1 MKTIR
6 TTHSIGRNFR
16 LVWLSMLVSSSGDGM
31 FITAFPL
38 LAALLTR
45 DPILIAG
52 VTISTRLPW
61 LIFSLPAG
69 AIADRTDRRKLMIIA
84 NLLRFAIVAVLGF
97 SIVFDVI
104 SIWGLY
110 LSAFLL
116 GACETA
122 HVNAAQAIIPAIVKP
137 EHLLTANARFSTAQ
151 IVATQFVGPSLGVT
165 LFNIARSLP
174 FLADAIT
181 FLGSAGL
188 IAALPD
194 EHGVERPTTRFRDDI
209 MEGLR
214 FTRDS
219 LPLRRLTEIVAIIN
233 FFYFGAVSLLVL
245 YTQEILNRGN
255 LTFTILSVG
264 AATGTVISRFFV
276 DATTRRFGYTKTIT
290 ISMWLWAVST
300 IGMALTS
307 NAIVAVTMFALL
319 GFGTGLW
326 IAVNTTLRQQL
337 TPDRMLGR
345 MNAAFRMISWGIVP
359 FGALAGGLVARL
371 LGLRAPFVLA
381 ALVTL
386 TYALFAKRLLRP
398 IRDFDRPE

>member
-1 MKTIR
+1 MKLVR
-6 TTHSIGRNFR
+6 ASHSIGRNFR

-69 AIADRTDRRKLMIIA
+69 AIADRTDRRKLMISA
-84 NLLRFAIVAVLGF
+84 NLLRSVIVAILGF
-97 SIVFDVI
+97 SSVFDVV

-165 LFNIARSLP
+165 LFNAARSLP

-181 FLGSAGL
+181 FLASAGL
-188 IAALPD
+188 IAAVPD

-209 MEGLR
+209 LEGLR

-219 LPLRRLTEIVAIIN
+219 RALRRLTEIVAVIN

-255 LTFTILSVG
+255 FVFTALSVG
-264 AATGTVISRFFV
+264 AALGTVTSRFFV
-276 DATTRRFGYTKTIT
+276 DATTRRYGYTNTIA
-290 ISMWLWAVST
+290 ISMWLWAGST
-300 IGMALTS
+300 TGL
-307 NAIVAVTMFALL
+307 AVTFNTAFAIAMFAVL
-319 GFGTGLW
+319 GFGSGLW
-326 IAVNTTLRQQL
+326 IAVNSTLRQQL

-359 FGALAGGLVARL
+359 FGALFGGVVARTF
-371 LGLRAPFVLA
+371 GLRAPFVLA

-386 TYALFAKRLLRP
+386 AYAVFAKRLLRP
-398 IRDFDRPE
+398 IRDIA

>member
-1 MKTIR
+1 MKLVR
-6 TTHSIGRNFR
+6 ASHSIGRNFR

-69 AIADRTDRRKLMIIA
+69 AIADRTDRRKLMISA
-84 NLLRFAIVAVLGF
+84 NLLRSVIVAILGF
-97 SIVFDVI
+97 SIVFDVV

-165 LFNIARSLP
+165 LFNAARSLP

-181 FLGSAGL
+181 FLASAGL
-188 IAALPD
+188 IAAVPD

-209 MEGLR
+209 LEGLR

-219 LPLRRLTEIVAIIN
+219 RALRRLTEIVAVIN

-255 LTFTILSVG
+255 FVFTALSVG
-264 AATGTVISRFFV
+264 AALGTVTSRFFV
-276 DATTRRFGYTKTIT
+276 DATTRRYGYTTTIA
-290 ISMWLWAVST
+290 ISMWLWAGST
-300 IGMALTS
+300 TGLALTS
-307 NAIVAVTMFALL
+307 STAFAIAMFAVL
-319 GFGTGLW
+319 GFGSGLW
-326 IAVNTTLRQQL
+326 IAVNTTLRQRL

-359 FGALAGGLVARL
+359 FGALFGGVVARTF
-371 LGLRAPFVLA
+371 GLRAPFVLA

-386 TYALFAKRLLRP
+386 AYAVFAKRLLRP
-398 IRDFDRPE
+398 IRDIA

>member
-1 MKTIR
+1 MKHLR
-6 TTHSIGRNFR
+6 ASHSIGRNFR

-52 VTISTRLPW
+52 VTVSTRLPW

-69 AIADRTDRRKLMIIA
+69 AIADRTDRRKLMITA
-84 NLLRFAIVAVLGF
+84 NLLRFVIVAILGIA
-97 SIVFDVI
+97 IVFDAV
-104 SIWGLY
+104 SIWALY

-122 HVNAAQAIIPAIVKP
+122 HVNAAQAIIPSIVKP

-151 IVATQFVGPSLGVT
+151 VVATQFVGPSLGVT
-165 LFNIARSLP
+165 LFNVARSLP

-188 IAALPD
+188 IAALPN
-194 EHGVERPTTRFRDDI
+194 EHGVKRPTTRFRDDI
-209 MEGLR
+209 LEGLR

-245 YTQEILNRGN
+245 YTQEILGRGN
-255 LTFTILSVG
+255 VTFTALSVG
-264 AATGTVISRFFV
+264 AAAGTVVSRFFV
-276 DATTRRFGYTKTIT
+276 NATTRRYGYTTTIT
-290 ISMWLWAVST
+290 ISMWLWAGST
-300 IGMALTS
+300 IGLAITS
-307 NAIVAVTMFALL
+307 NAAFAVAMFAVL
-319 GFGTGLW
+319 GYGSGLW
-326 IAVNTTLRQQL
+326 IAVNSTLRQQL

-371 LGLRAPFVLA
+371 FGLRAPFVLA
-381 ALVTL
+381 AVVTL
-386 TYALFAKRLLRP
+386 IYAIFAKRLLRP
-398 IRDFDRPE
+398 IRDISIPA

>member
-1 MKTIR
+1 MKLVR
-6 TTHSIGRNFR
+6 ASHSIGRNFR

-69 AIADRTDRRKLMIIA
+69 AIADRTDRRKLMISA
-84 NLLRFAIVAVLGF
+84 NLLRSVIVAILGF
-97 SIVFDVI
+97 SIVFDVV

-165 LFNIARSLP
+165 LFNAARSLP

-181 FLGSAGL
+181 FLASAGL
-188 IAALPD
+188 IAAVPD

-219 LPLRRLTEIVAIIN
+219 RALRRLTEIVAVIN

-255 LTFTILSVG
+255 FVFTALSVG
-264 AATGTVISRFFV
+264 AALGTVTSRFFV
-276 DATTRRFGYTKTIT
+276 DATTRRYGYTNTIA
-290 ISMWLWAVST
+290 ISMWLWAGST
-300 IGMALTS
+300 TGLALTS
-307 NAIVAVTMFALL
+307 NAAFAIAMFAVL
-319 GFGTGLW
+319 GFGSGLW
-326 IAVNTTLRQQL
+326 IAVNSTLRQQL

-359 FGALAGGLVARL
+359 FGALFGGLAART
-371 LGLRAPFVLA
+371 LGLRTPFVLA

-386 TYALFAKRLLRP
+386 AYAVFAKRLLRP
-398 IRDFDRPE
+398 IRDIA

>member
-1 MKTIR
+1 MKLVR
-6 TTHSIGRNFR
+6 ASHSIGRNFR

-69 AIADRTDRRKLMIIA
+69 AIADRTDRRKLMISA
-84 NLLRFAIVAVLGF
+84 NLLRSAIVAVLGI
-97 SIVFDVI
+97 SIIFDFV

-165 LFNIARSLP
+165 MFNVARSLP

-188 IAALPD
+188 IAAVPD

-219 LPLRRLTEIVAIIN
+219 RPLRRLTEIVAVIN
-233 FFYFGAVSLLVL
+233 FFYFGAISLLVL

-255 LTFTILSVG
+255 FVFTALSVG
-264 AATGTVISRFFV
+264 AALGTVTSRFFV
-276 DATTRRFGYTKTIT
+276 DAITRRYGYTNTIA
-290 ISMWLWAVST
+290 ISMWLWAGST
-300 IGMALTS
+300 TGLAFTS
-307 NAIVAVTMFALL
+307 NATFAIAMFAVL
-319 GFGTGLW
+319 GYGSGLW
-326 IAVNTTLRQQL
+326 IAVNSTLRQQL

-359 FGALAGGLVARL
+359 FGALAGGLVARTF
-371 LGLRAPFVLA
+371 GLRAPFVLA
-381 ALVTL
+381 ALATL
-386 TYALFAKRLLRP
+386 AYAVFAKRLLRP
-398 IRDFDRPE
+398 IRDIA

>member
-1 MKTIR
+1 MKLVR
-6 TTHSIGRNFR
+6 ASHSIGRNFR

-69 AIADRTDRRKLMIIA
+69 AIADRTDRRKLMISA
-84 NLLRFAIVAVLGF
+84 NLLRSVIVAILGF
-97 SIVFDVI
+97 SIVFDVV

-165 LFNIARSLP
+165 LFNAARSLP

-181 FLGSAGL
+181 FVASAGL
-188 IAALPD
+188 IAAVPD

-209 MEGLR
+209 LEGLR

-219 LPLRRLTEIVAIIN
+219 RALRRLTEIVAVIN

-255 LTFTILSVG
+255 FVFTALSVG
-264 AATGTVISRFFV
+264 AALGTVTSRFFV
-276 DATTRRFGYTKTIT
+276 DATTRRYGYTNTIA
-290 ISMWLWAVST
+290 ISMWLWAGST
-300 IGMALTS
+300 TGLALTS
-307 NAIVAVTMFALL
+307 NAAFAIAMFAVL
-319 GFGTGLW
+319 GFGSGLW
-326 IAVNTTLRQQL
+326 IAVNSTLRQQL

-359 FGALAGGLVARL
+359 FGALFGGLAART

-386 TYALFAKRLLRP
+386 AYAVFAKRLLRP
-398 IRDFDRPE
+398 IRDIA

>member
-1 MKTIR
+1 MKLVNAS
-6 TTHSIGRNFR
+6 HSIGRNFR

-69 AIADRTDRRKLMIIA
+69 AIADRTDRRKLMITA
-84 NLLRFAIVAVLGF
+84 NLMRFAIVAVLGL
-97 SIVFDVI
+97 SIVFDFI

-165 LFNIARSLP
+165 LFNIARALP
-174 FLADAIT
+174 FLADAVT

-188 IAALPD
+188 IAAVPD

-209 MEGLR
+209 LEGLR

-219 LPLRRLTEIVAIIN
+219 LPLRRLTEIVAVIN

-255 LTFTILSVG
+255 FVFTALSVG
-264 AATGTVISRFFV
+264 AALGTVTSRFFV
-276 DATTRRFGYTKTIT
+276 DSTTRRFGYTNTIAL
-290 ISMWLWAVST
+290 SMWLWAGST
-300 IGMALTS
+300 TGLALTS
-307 NAIVAVTMFALL
+307 NAAFAIAMFAVL
-319 GFGTGLW
+319 GYGSGLW
-326 IAVNTTLRQQL
+326 IAVNSTLRQQL

-371 LGLRAPFVLA
+371 VGLRAPFVLA

-386 TYALFAKRLLRP
+386 AYAVFAKRLLRP
-398 IRDFDRPE
+398 IRDIANPV

>member
-1 MKTIR
+1 
-6 TTHSIGRNFR
+6 
-16 LVWLSMLVSSSGDGM
+16 MLVSSSGDGM

-69 AIADRTDRRKLMIIA
+69 AIADRTDRRKLMISA
-84 NLLRFAIVAVLGF
+84 NLLRSVIVAVLGF
-97 SIVFDVI
+97 SIVFDVV

-165 LFNIARSLP
+165 LFNAARALP
-174 FLADAIT
+174 FLADAVT
-181 FLGSAGL
+181 FLASAGL
-188 IAALPD
+188 IAAVPD

-209 MEGLR
+209 WEGLR

-219 LPLRRLTEIVAIIN
+219 LALRRLTEIVAVIN

-255 LTFTILSVG
+255 FVFTALSVG
-264 AATGTVISRFFV
+264 AALGTVTSRFFV
-276 DATTRRFGYTKTIT
+276 DATTRRYGYTNTIA
-290 ISMWLWAVST
+290 ISMWLWAGST
-300 IGMALTS
+300 TGLAFTS
-307 NAIVAVTMFALL
+307 NAAFAIAMFAVL
-319 GFGTGLW
+319 GFGSGLW
-326 IAVNTTLRQQL
+326 IAVNSTLRQQL

-359 FGALAGGLVARL
+359 FGALAGGLIARTF
-371 LGLRAPFVLA
+371 GLRAPFVLA

-386 TYALFAKRLLRP
+386 AYAIFAKRLLRP
-398 IRDFDRPE
+398 IRDIA

>member
-1 MKTIR
+1 MKLIR
-6 TTHSIGRNFR
+6 ATHSIGRNFR

-84 NLLRFAIVAVLGF
+84 NLLRFAIVAVLGL
-97 SIVFDVI
+97 SIVFDFV

-110 LSAFLL
+110 LSAFML

-181 FLGSAGL
+181 FLASAGL
-188 IAALPD
+188 IAAVPD

-276 DATTRRFGYTKTIT
+276 DVTTRRFGYTKTIT

-307 NAIVAVTMFALL
+307 NAVVAVTMFALL

-359 FGALAGGLVARL
+359 FGALTGGLVARL

>member
-1 MKTIR
+1 MKLVNP
-6 TTHSIGRNFR
+6 THSIGRNFR

-84 NLLRFAIVAVLGF
+84 NLLRFAIVAVLGL
-97 SIVFDVI
+97 SIVFDFV

-110 LSAFLL
+110 LSAFML

-122 HVNAAQAIIPAIVKP
+122 HVNAAQAIIPAIVKS

-174 FLADAIT
+174 FLADAVT
-181 FLGSAGL
+181 FLASAGL
-188 IAALPD
+188 IAAVPD
-194 EHGVERPTTRFRDDI
+194 EHGVDRPTTRFRDDI

-290 ISMWLWAVST
+290 ISMWLWAMST
-300 IGMALTS
+300 VGMAVTS
-307 NAIVAVTMFALL
+307 NAVVAVTMFALL

-371 LGLRAPFVLA
+371 LGLRAPFILA
-381 ALVTL
+381 AIVTL

-398 IRDFDRPE
+398 IRNLDKPA